1 MSKVPATTRNSGKTS
16 LALPAPRVTVTRT
29 SLSTMTGGTASMM
42 LKHSMKS
49 PSTRSAA
56 QFLRAAKCPSTA
68 VLLKLLSSA
77 YVWCDALRIAI
88 ESEISTK
95 PPRTSNPAEA

>member
-29 SLSTMTGGTASMM
+29 SLSTMTR
-42 LKHSMKS
+42 HSEYDAQALYEIAEH
-49 PSTRSAA
+49 PERRPVPTRSPNV
-56 QFLRAAKCPSTA
+56 LST
-68 VLLKLLSSA
+68 VLLKLLNSA

-88 ESEISTK
+88 ESEIARARRGRAT
-95 PPRTSNPAEA
+95 RRGVG